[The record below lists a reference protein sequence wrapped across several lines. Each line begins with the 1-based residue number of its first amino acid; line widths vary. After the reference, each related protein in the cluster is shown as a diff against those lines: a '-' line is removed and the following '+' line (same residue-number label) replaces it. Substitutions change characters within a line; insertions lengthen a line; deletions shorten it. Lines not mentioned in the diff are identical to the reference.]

1 MDKTLEGR
9 VAVVTGS
16 GQGIGRAIA
25 IGFAAQGAKVV
36 TNNRKPG
43 STGNAMVTDDL
54 FRKLTD
60 EQRAWYEKQKE
71 ITNGDAAATARTIRD
86 AGGEATHFF
95 GDIADF
101 ETARRLIETAV
112 ETYGRIDILCNV
124 AGAFGFSD
132 IENIDEALWD
142 KVNNTKPKG
151 YFNTMRF
158 AVPHMKA
165 KAYGRIL
172 NCSSPAFNGDIL
184 KHAEYCAANAGVVGL
199 TKGAARELYEFG
211 ITCNAFAPFAR
222 TRASYE
228 LEAYLLASDKP
239 ITSKGKFE
247 VKYDATPTPD
257 GLVPFIA
264 YLASERA
271 SAVSGSVF
279 TVGGNFV
286 GLHAEP
292 VVTKTLIKESEAP
305 WTPEE
310 IAAAAEKDL
319 LGDYKSPC
327 AE

>member
-1 MDKTLEGR
+1 MDKLLNGR

-25 IGFAAQGAKVV
+25 LGFAAQGAKVV

-43 STGNAMVTDDL
+43 STGDAMVSEDL
-54 FRKLTD
+54 YKKLTD
-60 EQRAWYEKQKE
+60 EQRKWYDTEKKAA
-71 ITNGDAAATARTIRD
+71 NGDAATTAQTIRD

-95 GDIADF
+95 GDISDF
-101 ETARRLIETAV
+101 DTARQLIETAV
-112 ETYGRIDILCNV
+112 NTYGRIDILCNV
-124 AGAFGFSD
+124 AGNFGFSD
-132 IENIDEALWD
+132 IENISEALWD

-151 YFNTMRF
+151 YFNVIRF

-165 KAYGRIL
+165 QGYGRIL
-172 NCSSPAFNGDIL
+172 NCSSPAFNGDII
-184 KHAEYCAANAGVVGL
+184 KHAEYCASNAGVVGL

-228 LEAYLLASDKP
+228 LEAHLVASDRP
-239 ITSKGKFE
+239 ILAKGDFKVE
-247 VKYDATPTPD
+247 YDTTPTPD
-257 GLVPFIA
+257 MLTPFLI

-271 SAVSGSVF
+271 AAVSGSVF

-292 VVTKTLIKESEAP
+292 VVTKTLIKESPVP
-305 WTPEE
+305 WSPEE
-310 IAAAAEKDL
+310 IVLAAEKDL
-319 LGDYKSPC
+319 LNDYKSP
-327 AE
+327 AAQ